1 MIYLS
6 PPPQL
11 PHLMASVVKVKLLN
25 SKDSKHRNATSPGLT
40 LSLATNYL
48 CDAGQVTASLYFQ
61 FLLMYKG
68 DNGGYLIELIRRLDE
83 ILYVQ
88 YFTLCL
94 AYNAGY
100 TCLPILLLV
109 NHFIRH
115 SILEILRIIYYLSSL
130 KSIFIFAFAS
140 KICSPLIQKINTFF

>member
-1 MIYLS
+1 MYENASDRALIYLS
-6 PPPQL
+6 PSPQL

-94 AYNAGY
+94 A
-100 TCLPILLLV
+100 
-109 NHFIRH
+109 
-115 SILEILRIIYYLSSL
+115 
-130 KSIFIFAFAS
+130 
-140 KICSPLIQKINTFF
+140 